1 MNIDTVIL
9 SSHTVYLKRS
19 HRNKFLLPVV
29 IYFIQDLCDSFSSKL
44 LTGTPFYKNLTDAS
58 YASLVSTSVASSAM
72 TPIKH
77 VYLTLSEILHFSSS
91 VIATR
96 KFLQALSVSGLQL
109 RKVHAGWKVRLAG
122 MVRTASSILQQSLN
136 AGLPS
141 PTKTKLWQREKQR
154 EKIVDK
160 YLKQYFI

>member
-1 MNIDTVIL
+1 MFIVFPNTLQQLLCILEKKLCILDCLEILIPASVQYSEYLYTRNIWLQMNIDTVIL
-9 SSHTVYLKRS
+9 SSHTAYFKRS

-96 KFLQALSVSGLQL
+96 KFLQALSGSGL
-109 RKVHAGWKVRLAG
+109 
-122 MVRTASSILQQSLN
+122 
-136 AGLPS
+136 
-141 PTKTKLWQREKQR
+141 
-154 EKIVDK
+154 
-160 YLKQYFI
+160 